1 MNNRVIAWIVI
12 SAVLFADA
20 YDLFISPRFFTNLS
34 SVLYWNILATILLI
48 LDFNIKYK
56 IVERKVKK

>member
-1 MNNRVIAWIVI
+1 MNNRVIAWIII